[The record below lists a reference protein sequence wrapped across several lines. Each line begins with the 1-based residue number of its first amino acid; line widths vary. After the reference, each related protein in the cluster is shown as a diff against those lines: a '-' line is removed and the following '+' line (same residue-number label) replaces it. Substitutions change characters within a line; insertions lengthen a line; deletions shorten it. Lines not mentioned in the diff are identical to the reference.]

1 MELVFLDIKIIIWII
16 IHIFYH
22 RRTRMQV
29 ETERMIPITRLQKEL
44 TGKIRELSGS
54 EEPLFIMKNN
64 TLAAV
69 MMAPAEYEILKE
81 AENLLEHLEIADLI
95 DRRLKNHK
103 REHNIP
109 WEKVKA
115 KRGL

>member
-1 MELVFLDIKIIIWII
+1 M
-16 IHIFYH
+16 
-22 RRTRMQV
+22 TMQV
-29 ETERMIPITRLQKEL
+29 ETERMVPITKLQKEL
-44 TGKIRELSGS
+44 TGKIRELGS
-54 EEPLFIMKNN
+54 SDEPLFIMKNN

-69 MMAPAEYEILKE
+69 ILAPADYEILKE

-95 DRRLKNHK
+95 DRRLKSHK
-103 REHNIP
+103 RVPNIP